1 MKKTMKAF
9 ALAMTITLGGINISN
24 ATPMWEHQVENGKTI
39 VVEEVIPE
47 LHQISRRDRKELLC
61 LATAINT
68 EASAIN
74 QDDERAVGSVV
85 MTRALNPEFGVS
97 PCDVIAHGFSG
108 VHGKGKLVI
117 EESSRWE
124 RNQKIAWNLYFA
136 EEPPR
141 NERTHFYNPKLRL
154 AMGLPRDPQW
164 AKYGYDKKR
173 IGEHIY
179 MKVAEVK

>member
-1 MKKTMKAF
+1 MQKNMKTIALVMAITASLIGTAEAKT
-9 ALAMTITLGGINISN
+9 T
-24 ATPMWEHQVENGKTI
+24 WEHRVENGKTI

-47 LHQISRRDRKELLC
+47 VHTISAQDRTQLLC

-68 EASAIN
+68 EATNSN

-85 MTRALNPEFGVS
+85 MNRAHDPEFGTS
-97 PCDVIAHGFSG
+97 PCDVIKRGFSA

-117 EESSRWE
+117 GDSPRWE
-124 RNQKIAWNLYFA
+124 RNQQIAWNLYFA

-164 AKYGYDKKR
+164 AKYGYDKKK

-179 MKVAEVK
+179 MKVSEVK